1 MVMERTCD
9 GKGAKKHKKNTHL
22 HQTLQAWQPHLT
34 ENLGSKLHLVSLHP
48 SLILFVLPTHDASP
62 QTKIH
67 THYHTYSKPYARPN
81 KGQDDKVPPQDC
93 RQMPRR
99 PSKKLPSKGVTKKAK
114 VNMKSL
120 HTTPDVL
127 PNAQAQFSQSALYGG
142 AVKTKRSSEIS

>member
-1 MVMERTCD
+1 MA
-9 GKGAKKHKKNTHL
+9 KGQRSTRKTLIFTKHFKR
-22 HQTLQAWQPHLT
+22 WQPHLT

-99 PSKKLPSKGVTKKAK
+99 PSKKLPSRGVTKKAK

-142 AVKTKRSSEIS
+142 VVKTKRSSEIS